1 MTGDRMKRI
10 TVDTDIGID
19 DALALILALKSKELR
34 LEAVTTVSGNVHVD
48 KCTKN
53 ALRILELMHREDVP
67 VAKGA
72 SKPLRRELHT
82 AEHVHGKD
90 GLGDSGLPEPKIK
103 PIDKVAA
110 DVMIEK
116 VARDPGEITLVP
128 IGPLTNI
135 ALAMEREPRLAEKV
149 REIVLMG
156 GAYGVSRYGCGN
168 VTPVAEF
175 NIFTDPEAARKVYES
190 GARITAIGLDITNDP
205 DTLLTEGDL
214 EKIGRANTTA
224 ARIAVKTTEKLL
236 NFNERRT
243 GHRAMAIHD
252 AIAVSYLICPN
263 LFTVKEYRVSIE
275 TRGEFTVGQTV
286 TDRRIGVSDV
296 GSGISES
303 SVHICTSVKGR
314 ELIDFIVNR
323 IKDDPV

>member
-1 MTGDRMKRI
+1 MKRI
-10 TVDTDIGID
+10 IIDTDIGID
-19 DALALILALKSKELR
+19 DALALILALKSKELQ

-53 ALRILELMHREDVP
+53 ALIILELMHRKHVP

-72 SKPLRRELHT
+72 SKPLSRELHT

-103 PIDKVAA
+103 PIDKNAA
-110 DVMIEK
+110 DVITEK
-116 VARDPGEITLVP
+116 VTGNPGEIALVP

-135 ALAMEREPRLAEKV
+135 ALALQREPQVAEKV

-156 GAYGVSRYGCGN
+156 GAYGVSPYGYGN

-175 NIFTDPEAARKVYES
+175 NVFTDPEAARTVFES
-190 GARITAIGLDITNDP
+190 GAKITAIGLDITNDP
-205 DTLLTEGDL
+205 DTLMTQGDL

-224 ARIAVKTTEKLL
+224 ARIVMKITEKLL
-236 NFNERRT
+236 DFNERRT

-252 AIAVSYLICPN
+252 AIAVSYLIYPN
-263 LFTVKEYRVSIE
+263 LFTVRKHIVSIE
-275 TRGEFTVGQTV
+275 TKGEFTTGQTIA
-286 TDRRIGVSDV
+286 DRRT
-296 GSGISES
+296 GILRVDSETGEPN
-303 SVHICTSVKGR
+303 VHICASVNGR
-314 ELIDFIVNR
+314 ELINLLTNR
-323 IKDDPV
+323 IKDVSY

>member
-1 MTGDRMKRI
+1 MKRI
-10 TVDTDIGID
+10 IIDTDPGID
-19 DALALILALKSKELR
+19 DALALILALKSKELE

-53 ALRILELMHREDVP
+53 ALRILELMHRKHVP

-90 GLGDSGLPEPKIK
+90 GLGDSGLPKPKRK
-103 PIDKVAA
+103 PIDRDAA
-110 DVMIEK
+110 DVIIEK
-116 VARDPGEITLVP
+116 VTRSPGEMTLVP

-135 ALAMEREPRLAEKV
+135 ALALQREPQVAEKV

-156 GAYGVSRYGCGN
+156 GAYGVSPYGYGN

-175 NIFTDPEAARKVYES
+175 NIFTDPEAATIVFES
-190 GARITAIGLDITNDP
+190 GAEITAIGLDITNDP
-205 DTLLTEGDL
+205 DTLMTQGDL
-214 EKIGRANTTA
+214 EKIGKVNAIA
-224 ARIAVKTTEKLL
+224 ARIVMKITGKLL
-236 NFNERRT
+236 DFNERRT

-252 AIAVSYLICPN
+252 AVAVSYLLCPN

-275 TRGEFTVGQTV
+275 TKGEFTVGQTV
-286 TDRRIGVSDV
+286 TDRRIGISDV
-296 GSGISES
+296 GPGISGS
-303 SVHICTSVKGR
+303 SAHICTSVKGR

-323 IKDDPV
+323 IKDGPV

>member
-1 MTGDRMKRI
+1 MKRI
-10 TVDTDIGID
+10 IIDTDIGID
-19 DALALILALKSKELR
+19 DALALILALKSKELQ

-53 ALRILELMHREDVP
+53 ALIILELMHRKHVP

-72 SKPLRRELHT
+72 SKPLSRELHT

-103 PIDKVAA
+103 SIDKNAA
-110 DVMIEK
+110 DVIIEK
-116 VARDPGEITLVP
+116 VTGNPGEIALVP

-135 ALAMEREPRLAEKV
+135 ALALQREPQVAEKV

-156 GAYGVSRYGCGN
+156 GAYGVSPYGYGN

-175 NIFTDPEAARKVYES
+175 NIFTDPEAATIVFES
-190 GARITAIGLDITNDP
+190 GAEITAIGLDITNDP
-205 DTLLTEGDL
+205 DTLMTQGDL
-214 EKIGRANTTA
+214 EKIGKVNAIA
-224 ARIAVKTTEKLL
+224 ARIVMKITGKLL
-236 NFNERRT
+236 DFNERRT

-252 AIAVSYLICPN
+252 AVAVSYLLCPN

-275 TRGEFTVGQTV
+275 TKGEFTVGQTV
-286 TDRRIGVSDV
+286 TDRRIGISDV
-296 GSGISES
+296 GPGISGS
-303 SVHICTSVKGR
+303 SAHICTSVKGR

-323 IKDDPV
+323 IKDGPV